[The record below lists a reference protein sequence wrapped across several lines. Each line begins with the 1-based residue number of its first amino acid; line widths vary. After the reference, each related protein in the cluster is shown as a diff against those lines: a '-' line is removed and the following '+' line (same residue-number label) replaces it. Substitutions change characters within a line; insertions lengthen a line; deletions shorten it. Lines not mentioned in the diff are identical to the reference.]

1 MHLFSQG
8 RLLDGLYTLLQRDV
22 LVVPLVLVT
31 CSLSLSLVD
40 LGTQPTMALKKKK
53 VFCYVRVLVP
63 VDLSSRVCWPWA
75 PADFRGHGYRR
86 G

>member
-40 LGTQPTMALKKKK
+40 LGTQPTMAPKKKCILLRK
-53 VFCYVRVLVP
+53 SACA
-63 VDLSSRVCWPWA
+63 SRSI
-75 PADFRGHGYRR
+75 
-86 G
+86 

>member
-1 MHLFSQG
+1 MHLFSRG

-40 LGTQPTMALKKKK
+40 LGTQPTMELKKK
-53 VFCYVRVLVP
+53 VFCYVGVLVP